1 MNLYEDLKWRGL
13 IKDITNSELEDKLNN
28 EKITFYIG
36 TLTDAERAEVDEF
49 QSYGYK
55 VIADVKKTRNA
66 SSLTYDD
73 MKKAAKGKPYEKE
86 LLKMISEKTNYMKV
100 KKFFNE
106 NNK

>member
-1 MNLYEDLKWRGL
+1 MAKRT
-13 IKDITNSELEDKLNN
+13 ITKRNYRVNQN
-28 EKITFYIG
+28 ERTITFYIG